1 MIVSVRSRVYNQIVY
16 LLQHTI
22 STSKGLIVIN
32 EDGKDTDYNKVFD
45 EALKIAVNPQS
56 YVSASAVSTNNA
68 SNSNSGNN
76 VSGDTVTGVDNNKGN
91 VIKDDNNKDNKTYDS
106 YKVIEKLSDMDVIDI
121 SGINSL
127 PYVNIIYDYI
137 GNDAYAAQK
146 AVNTSEAVV
155 VALRRSLEELYPN
168 RKIFFLTGVLS
179 DKDYPSMLGELLP
192 LSKQFVTITPD
203 SDRALSAGELAQYLR
218 RAGAE
223 AQPCG
228 SVSEGIQ
235 TVLDLAQPNDVVCV
249 CGSLYMIGEARHALG
264 LC

>member
-1 MIVSVRSRVYNQIVY
+1 MELARRNPDV
-16 LLQHTI
+16 LL
-22 STSKGLIVIN
+22 
-32 EDGKDTDYNKVFD
+32 DGGH
-45 EALKIAVNPQS
+45 NPQCM
-56 YVSASAVSTNNA
+56 
-68 SNSNSGNN
+68 G
-76 VSGDTVTGVDNNKGN
+76 
-91 VIKDDNNKDNKTYDS
+91 
-106 YKVIEKLSDMDVIDI
+106 
-121 SGINSL
+121 
-127 PYVNIIYDYI
+127 
-137 GNDAYAAQK
+137 
-146 AVNTSEAVV
+146 
-155 VALRRSLEELYPN
+155 ALRRSLEELYPN